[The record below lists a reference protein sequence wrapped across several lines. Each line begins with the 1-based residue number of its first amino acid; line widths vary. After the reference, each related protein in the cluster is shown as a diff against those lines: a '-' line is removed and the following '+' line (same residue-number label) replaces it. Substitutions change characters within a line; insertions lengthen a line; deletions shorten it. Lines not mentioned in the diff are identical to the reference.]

1 MDKNEYQVKLAE
13 LTELVSRK
21 EYKKAYDLAEQIDWR
36 RVKSLRTLSMV
47 ADIYEVN
54 KDYENCARILKIA
67 HDRSQVGKTV
77 LDRLVDASLK
87 TGDLA
92 SAKKYYKEYVEVAP
106 KSNTRLVLKYKIAKA
121 DNRPLEE
128 KIAILEE
135 YKEKEFTEKWAYELA
150 TLYSRAGDRKKC
162 VETCDDIILWFSE
175 GRYVLKAI
183 NLKQRYE
190 SLSPSQAAY
199 LESAKQA
206 DAEAVAEISAAAV
219 ASYNRRPA
227 DSVIDHIRQVT
238 EKAAKDAGIAP
249 EEDAPAPVQIDEVP
263 VTSDEFMG
271 GKPDLK
277 SQLEKSIQTVFS
289 GVKEAPKVE
298 SKPLEMEGFDVD
310 ALISETA
317 AGFSTA
323 AEESGSFGTGDMD
336 KPAEA
341 AATAAE
347 AAADTVTE
355 KAADAAAEVKE
366 TAAEAAEAVPEE
378 AVQMTEDALR
388 AKDREMAKE
397 LNKAPKPTFPSDWEV
412 PDPEP
417 TPEEKK
423 SHTITLT
430 NVGQNT
436 VPISLEEVL
445 KSETAEERRIRIL
458 NNAVPTK
465 MSSDQRDVFTYFAR
479 IPGMDTQILEGIT
492 GVYEHCGEH
501 TSSNGNLAVVGADG
515 SGKSRLSYGLVVTMC
530 RDMGLNSAKI
540 ARISGETMNKRDPAR
555 VVGTMAGGFLCIEK
569 AGDMTDETVARLCD
583 AMDFRTDCMILII
596 EDSRAAIRNL
606 FRNHPEFAK
615 KFVRTISIPIFTN
628 DELVSF
634 ARTYC
639 QENNCQLD
647 ELGVLALY
655 SLISNGQSQE
665 NPMTISDVK
674 AILDRAIEHAR
685 GSAKK
690 GGRKGVKGKNVTTV
704 LYEKDFAV

>member
-1 MDKNEYQVKLAE
+1 MDKNEYQVKLQE
-13 LTELVSRK
+13 LTDLVSQK
-21 EYKKAYDLAEQIDWR
+21 EYKQAYDLAEQIDWR
-36 RVKSLRTLSMV
+36 RVKSVRTLSMV

-54 KDYENCARILKIA
+54 KDYDNCVRILKMA
-67 HDRSQVGKTV
+67 HDRSAVSKNV
-77 LDRLVDASLK
+77 LDRLVDACIK
-87 TGDLA
+87 VGDVEA
-92 SAKKYYKEYVEVAP
+92 AKRYYKEFAEAAP
-106 KSNTRLVLKYKIAKA
+106 KDNSRLVLKYKIAKA
-121 DNRPLEE
+121 DNRPLQE

-135 YKEKEFTEKWAYELA
+135 YKDKEFTEKWAYELA

-206 DAEAVAEISAAAV
+206 DAEQVAESSAAAV
-219 ASYNRRPA
+219 ASYNRKPD
-227 DSVIDHIRQVT
+227 DSVIEKIRKAT
-238 EKAAKDAGIAP
+238 EKAAKDAGVEA
-249 EEDAPAPVQIDEVP
+249 EEAVKAPVQIDEVP
-263 VTSDEFMG
+263 VTSAEFMG

-277 SQLEKSIQTVFS
+277 SQLEQSIQNVFS

-298 SKPLEMEGFDVD
+298 SKPLKMSDYDVD

-317 AGFSTA
+317 AGFSSA
-323 AEESGSFGTGDMD
+323 AEADGSFGVDPNAP
-336 KPAEA
+336 K
-341 AATAAE
+341 
-347 AAADTVTE
+347 
-355 KAADAAAEVKE
+355 AAAEPEE
-366 TAAEAAEAVPEE
+366 TAAPAEEAAEAPAAEE
-378 AVQMTEDALR
+378 NPNR
-388 AKDREMAKE
+388 
-397 LNKAPKPTFPSDWEV
+397 APKPTFPADWEI

-417 TPEEKK
+417 TAEEKK

-436 VPISLEEVL
+436 VPISIEEVL
-445 KSETAEERRIRIL
+445 KNETVEERRIRIL
-458 NNAVPTK
+458 NNAAPTR

-501 TSSNGNLAVVGADG
+501 TSSNGNLAVVGASG
-515 SGKSRLSYGLVVTMC
+515 SGKSRLTYGLLVTMC
-530 RDMGLNSAKI
+530 RDMGLTAAKI
-540 ARISGETMNKRDPAR
+540 ARISGETMNQRDPAR
-555 VVGTMAGGFLCIEK
+555 IVGTMAGGFLCIEK
-569 AGDMTDETVARLCD
+569 AGSMTDETVSRLCD

-596 EDSRAAIRNL
+596 EDGKAEIKEL
-606 FRNHPEFAK
+606 FRRHPEFAK
-615 KFVRTISIPIFTN
+615 KFARTISIPIFTN
-628 DELVSF
+628 DELVTF

-647 ELGVLALY
+647 ELGILALY
-655 SLISNGQSQE
+655 SLISSGQSQE

-674 AILDRAIEHAR
+674 EILDRAIEHAR
-685 GSAKK
+685 GSSRKS
-690 GGRKGVKGKNVTTV
+690 GRKGAKGKAPTV